1 MNNNVEKEICYLKAK
16 LNRMVSKDISLTDDN
31 VVRLSVEIDNLLNIL
46 HSININK
53 FSQPTM

>member
-46 HSININK
+46 HSTNINK
-53 FSQPTM
+53 FSQTTM